1 MKCKMTWINLFQFHP
16 LNLDFFKSC
25 QNVDFDYK
33 SKLRG
38 GKIYI
43 YIYIYLTRK
52 RERFFFKLKYDKG

>member
-38 GKIYI
+38 KYI
-43 YIYIYLTRK
+43 YIYMTRK
-52 RERFFFKLKYDKG
+52 REQFFLS